1 MRSVF
6 RALAP
11 DGAPHWVWQ
20 KGTVYQDLT
29 EAGLQDSLSEI
40 SQWILNSDLQHALLE
55 QAPLCDPTNWPRLQ
69 PGRPGKALALGKNF
83 AAHAREFGAEPPKE
97 PMWFAKLPDVLIG
110 PGEPVVIPTWLNSR
124 VDPEAEVVLLLGRD
138 LHQATEQEA
147 AESVAA
153 YTLGNDLTARN
164 LQGKD
169 RKLGHPWVRCKNL
182 PTFGPLGPAW
192 FLAEDIQLA
201 ECELIGKIDGVI
213 QQKASLADLLFPPA
227 VALAEISRWT
237 PLCAGDILFLGTP
250 EGVGPVHPGQIMEV
264 SVSGWGVLKNPVIS
278 SVP

>member
-11 DGAPHWVWQ
+11 DGSPHWIWQ
-20 KGTVYQDLT
+20 EDAVFRDLT
-29 EAGLQDSLSEI
+29 IAGLQDSLPEV
-40 SQWILNSDLQHALLE
+40 SQWILQTDLQQSLLAE
-55 QAPLCDPTNWPRLQ
+55 APLCDPVNWPRLR

-83 AAHAREFGAEPPKE
+83 AAHAREFGAEPPKR

-110 PGEPVVIPTWLNSR
+110 PEEPVIIPSWLESR
-124 VDPEAEVVLLLGRD
+124 VDPEAEVVLLLGKD
-138 LHQATEQEA
+138 LNQATEKEA
-147 AESVAA
+147 AQSVAA

-192 FLAEDIQLA
+192 FFSDDIDLEA
-201 ECELIGKIDGVI
+201 CELVGKIDGVI
-213 QQKASLADLLFPPA
+213 QQKASLADLIFSPA
-227 VALAEISRWT
+227 VALAEISQWT

-250 EGVGPVHPGQIMEV
+250 EGVGPVQPGETMEV
-264 SVSGWGVLKNPVIS
+264 SVKGWGVLMNPVVS
-278 SVP
+278 SAP